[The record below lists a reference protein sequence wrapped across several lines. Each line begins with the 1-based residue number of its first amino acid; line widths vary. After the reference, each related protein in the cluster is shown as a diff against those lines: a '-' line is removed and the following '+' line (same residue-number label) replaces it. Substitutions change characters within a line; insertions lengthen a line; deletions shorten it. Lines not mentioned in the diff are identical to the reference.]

1 MRLYLKIKATQKII
15 PFDHQHLLTGTI
27 HKWIGCDNKEHG
39 NISLYSFSQLQKG
52 DSTLS
57 GLVFK
62 NNTEL
67 FFSAYDSD
75 LVKKVVKG
83 IQTDPH
89 LFLGLEVLEIVIQ
102 EESDLSSRNL
112 FYLASPIFI
121 KRKINNNIEHIL
133 YDDSRANQFLEETLK
148 MKMNFAGL
156 SDDSLKIMFDTT
168 SPFAKTK
175 LINYN
180 GIKNRTSWCPVIIEG
195 KSETKLFAW
204 NVGLGNSTG
213 IGFGAIK

>member
-1 MRLYLKIKATQKII
+1 MRLHLKIKATQKIL
-15 PFDHQHLLTGTI
+15 PYDHQHLLTGTI
-27 HKWIGCDNKEHG
+27 HKWIGCENKEHG
-39 NISLYSFSQLQKG
+39 NVSLYSFSQLQKG
-52 DSTLS
+52 ECALN

-62 NNTEL
+62 NNTEV

-75 LVKKVVKG
+75 LVKKVING
-83 IQTDPH
+83 IKADPH
-89 LFLGLEVLEIVIQ
+89 MFHGLEVQEIYIH
-102 EESDLSSRNL
+102 EDSDLSSRNL

-156 SDDSLKIMFDTT
+156 SDDSLKIMFDRT

-175 LINYN
+175 LINYD
-180 GIKNRTSWCPVIIEG
+180 GIKNRTSWCSVIIEG
-195 KSETKLFAW
+195 KPETKLFAW